1 MRWAQMSGDRCVNVV
16 EQDDEPQVLG
26 PWVQVPGH
34 VGPGWRIVD
43 GAWVNNGLVWSDD
56 DLDPRYLW
64 IDVGPWRDRFGMD
77 WLALSTSEHRLARA
91 AVAAWSERKYI
102 DLADERN
109 AQLLGALVAAGLP
122 DAAPEIP
129 GSGPLTA
136 EKMATILTPRTTD
149 RERHIKGLPQPEG
162 D

>member
-1 MRWAQMSGDRCVNVV
+1 MNPTIVYVEGAQA
-16 EQDDEPQVLG
+16 P
-26 PWVQVPGH
+26 
-34 VGPGWRIVD
+34 
-43 GAWVNNGLVWSDD
+43 AWSDAS
-56 DLDPRYLW
+56 LDPRYLW

-102 DLADERN
+102 DLADTRN

-136 EKMATILTPRTTD
+136 EKMVAILNRRTTE
-149 RERHIKGLPQPEG
+149 RERHIKGLPQPVEL
-162 D
+162 